1 MAVVGAGVLG
11 AREGEAVGMTVGEKV
26 SCKLTAAVLKAVK
39 FRDPNPVT
47 GSLKKRRV
55 ILVCFAKVR

>member
-26 SCKLTAAVLKAVK
+26 NCKLAAAVLKAVK
-39 FRDPNPVT
+39 LREPNPVT
-47 GSLKKRRV
+47 GSLQKRRV
-55 ILVCFAKVR
+55 ILVCLSRTC